1 MSAEHGFRISW
12 AGETSASGNF
22 ANVIHITETI
32 CTPFAVRQFQLLGL
46 LPPVETHPRVLDNAC
61 GSGRQAEVLQ
71 QAYADAGKAIDVTCC
86 DISPAMISS
95 VERRIKEGNWG
106 NVKTHVVNAEVYT
119 CHEFVSDGRIL
130 ISHPT
135 RLHTPSCRL
144 ESCFLL
150 TLTRCYRECILLLN
164 LAPKSVSQSGRNL
177 EFGF

>member
-71 QAYADAGKAIDVTCC
+71 QAYADAGKPIDITCC
-86 DISPAMISS
+86 DISPGMISS

-106 NVKTHVVNAEVYT
+106 NVNAHVVNAEVYLAQ
-119 CHEFVSDGRIL
+119 FVSDGRIL
-130 ISHPT
+130 ISHPI
-135 RLHTPSCRL
+135 RLHTLSCRL
-144 ESCFLL
+144 ESCSLL
-150 TLTRCYRECILLLN
+150 TLTKCYRECILLLN
-164 LAPKSVSQSGRNL
+164 LAPKSVLQSGRNPV
-177 EFGF
+177 FGF